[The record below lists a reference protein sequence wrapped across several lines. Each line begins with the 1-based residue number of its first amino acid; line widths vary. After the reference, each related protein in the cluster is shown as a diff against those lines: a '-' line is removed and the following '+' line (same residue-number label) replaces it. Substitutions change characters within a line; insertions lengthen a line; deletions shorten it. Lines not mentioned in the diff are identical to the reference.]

1 MDYEISYELASENEI
16 NIVLYGQ
23 RLNSFFE
30 ENIDNNFKDYN
41 FSRFKY
47 LVIII
52 IVFFTNGS
60 YFASSSIGVLDKIAL
75 FLLKNKFLIP
85 DGINY
90 LNQDKKG
97 NLFKGFKKIKL
108 PFILPLKFSES
119 VCLNIVNSK
128 LIQLYSSKKYKNKID
143 QVHKI
148 ISSLDDEIMII
159 ESRYLESYNFER
171 FDERILYFKHPNLIK
186 ANKNKLKIKNKT
198 EYSFIDTNY
207 LWIYF
212 LIKLKNKKLKCIY
225 SGNCFLSLLIMRYYE
240 GKAQITLTK
249 KIFNLINSDM
259 VNSSNKNIFLNI
271 V

>member
-23 RLNSFFE
+23 RLNAFFE
-30 ENIDNNFKDYN
+30 DNLDNNFKDYS

-47 LVIII
+47 LLIIM

-75 FLLKNKFLIP
+75 FMLKNKFLIP
-85 DGINY
+85 DGINN
-90 LNQDKKG
+90 LKQEKKG
-97 NLFKGFKKIKL
+97 DLFKGFKRIQL
-108 PFILPLKFSES
+108 PFILPSKFSES
-119 VCLNIVNSK
+119 ECLHIVNSK
-128 LIQLYSSKKYKNKID
+128 LIQLYSSKKYKKKIYKI
-143 QVHKI
+143 HNI
-148 ISSLDDEIMII
+148 ISSLDENIMVI
-159 ESRYLESYNFER
+159 ESKYLESYNFARYMES
-171 FDERILYFKHPNLIK
+171 ILYFKHPNLLK
-186 ANKNKLKIKNKT
+186 ANKNKLKIKNKI

-225 SGNCFLSLLIMRYYE
+225 SGNCFLSLLILRYYE
-240 GKAQITLTK
+240 GKAEITLTK
-249 KIFNLINSDM
+249 KIFNLINDDIIKSR
-259 VNSSNKNIFLNI
+259 NKKIFLNI